1 MADRG
6 RSGQQASD
14 LRAMVDEMGGA
25 DWQGTEY
32 PAHATEIAA
41 QAALQG
47 YQTIVALGGDGTVHE
62 IVNGLMKIEAAH
74 RPRLGIV
81 PMGSGNDF
89 AGGAGIQM
97 NQQEAMRRVFTG
109 TPKPVDVARIQDG
122 MGRTEYF
129 DNTLGI
135 GFDAAINIRS
145 RSIQSLQGFMMYLTA
160 TLLTIARD
168 FAAPHMKV
176 TYDGGTLDEPLMM
189 ITVGNGPREG
199 GGFLTTPESKMD
211 DGLLDFVY
219 IRPVSKVRML
229 QLVPKVMNG
238 THVKEKEVKI
248 AQTTKLV
255 VDADRALPIHADG
268 ELFAPYEADVRHVE
282 ITLVPGAINVIV

>member
-1 MADRG
+1 
-6 RSGQQASD
+6 
-14 LRAMVDEMGGA
+14 
-25 DWQGTEY
+25 
-32 PAHATEIAA
+32 
-41 QAALQG
+41 
-47 YQTIVALGGDGTVHE
+47 
-62 IVNGLMKIEAAH
+62 
-74 RPRLGIV
+74 
-81 PMGSGNDF
+81 
-89 AGGAGIQM
+89 
-97 NQQEAMRRVFTG
+97 
-109 TPKPVDVARIQDG
+109 
-122 MGRTEYF
+122 
-129 DNTLGI
+129 
-135 GFDAAINIRS
+135 
-145 RSIQSLQGFMMYLTA
+145 MMYLTA